1 MIKEQESDIVLVVDD
16 SPEALGLLN
25 EALENAGYTVL
36 IALEGKQ
43 AITITNKI
51 TPDIILLD
59 AIMPNMDGFE
69 TCKTIKA
76 NKQLAK
82 IPIIFMTG
90 LSDTDSIIKGLEAGG
105 VDYLHKPIKP
115 NELIARMKVHLNN
128 ARLTGS
134 AQSALDSTGQQL
146 FSINS
151 RGEVLWATPLTQELF
166 ELAGIDQH
174 WRDTQLSAQLKQW
187 LSHKPAI
194 GHTVTLEKTS
204 HPLKVRLVDNTQDN
218 EILLKLINLQGP
230 SETENLQKKLQTTER
245 ESEVLYWIAKGKTNK
260 EIGEILSMSPRTV
273 NKHLE
278 QIYKKLNVE
287 NRTAAAAIAIK
298 ILSND

>member
-69 TCKTIKA
+69 TCKAIKA

-115 NELIARMKVHLNN
+115 DELIARMKVHLNN

-146 FSINS
+146 FSINNQ
-151 RGEVLWATPLTQELF
+151 GEVLWATPLTQELF
-166 ELAGIDQH
+166 ELAQIDQA
-174 WRDTQLSAQLKQW
+174 WRDKHLNSQLKHW
-187 LSHKPAI
+187 LRHNPAI
-194 GHTVTLEKTS
+194 GHTVTLENTS
-204 HPLKVRLVDNTQDN
+204 HPLKVRLVDDAQPN

-230 SETENLQKKLQTTER
+230 SETENLQKNLQTTER
-245 ESEVLYWIAKGKTNK
+245 ESDVLYWIAKGKTNK

-278 QIYKKLNVE
+278 QIYKKLKVE
-287 NRTAAAAIAIK
+287 NRTAAAAVAIK
-298 ILSND
+298 ILSSD